1 MPTYIVELKRLSYV
15 DLTIEAETPEQ
26 AETLA
31 WERVERGSVSDGA
44 ADWTLSDIY
53 ELPYELDQPSREG

>member
-1 MPTYIVELKRLSYV
+1 MTTYIVELKRLSYV
-15 DLTIEAETPEQ
+15 DLTIEADTPEQ
-26 AETLA
+26 AEHLA
-31 WERVERGSVSDGA
+31 WERVESGSVSDSV

>member
-1 MPTYIVELKRLSYV
+1 MTTYIVELKRLSYV
-15 DLTIEAETPEQ
+15 DFTIEADTPEQ
-26 AETLA
+26 AEALA
-31 WERVERGSVSDGA
+31 WERVESGSVSDGV

>member
-1 MPTYIVELKRLSYV
+1 MTTYIVELKRLSYV
-15 DLTIEAETPEQ
+15 DLTIEADTPEQ

-31 WERVERGSVSDGA
+31 WERVESGSVSDGV

>member
-1 MPTYIVELKRLSYV
+1 MKTYIVELKLLSYV
-15 DLTIEAETPEQ
+15 DFTIEAETPEQ

-31 WERVERGSVSDGA
+31 WERVERGEALGYIG
-44 ADWTLSDIY
+44 DWTLSDIY